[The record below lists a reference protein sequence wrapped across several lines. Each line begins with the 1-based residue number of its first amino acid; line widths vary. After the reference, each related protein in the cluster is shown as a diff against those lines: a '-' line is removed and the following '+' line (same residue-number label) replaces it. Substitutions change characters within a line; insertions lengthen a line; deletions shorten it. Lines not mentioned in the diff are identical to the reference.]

1 MAYKTRRILQ
11 EENGVMREILEDARD
26 MIDGAL
32 GFDEDED
39 EEIEDP
45 DTSGEV
51 DNSIDED

>member
-1 MAYKTRRILQ
+1 MAYKTRRILI

-26 MIDGAL
+26 MIDGVL
-32 GFDEDED
+32 GFDED

-51 DNSIDED
+51 DNPIDED

>member
-1 MAYKTRRILQ
+1 MAYKTRRILI

-26 MIDGAL
+26 MIDGVL

-51 DNSIDED
+51 DTPIDED

>member
-26 MIDGAL
+26 MIDGAVGL
-32 GFDEDED
+32 DEDED

-51 DNSIDED
+51 DNPIDED